1 MGLYDRSY
9 GSKYHTLPK
18 YAPSRDI
25 AKLIRAD
32 IKAAVAEGKLPKAK
46 YSVTTESYSGGSSIN
61 IRIQDLPGAW
71 VPLTEQERVEQE
83 ARYGYIGHE
92 TKLSPEAAAA
102 LKIVEGFHWD
112 YNYNG
117 SNSQIDYF
125 DVNYYGHAEVE
136 SEWHSEF
143 RAEEKAKAEAKKA
156 AAAVAPAPAPYVSP
170 RVLKC
175 DKDGYFPTGEGRY
188 RHRCGEVATVIQ
200 KSKSRH
206 VLDHPR
212 CEAHA
217 RGSVRPI
224 VVQEGTSA

>member
-32 IKAAVAEGKLPKAK
+32 IKAEVAAGRLPKAT

-61 IRIQDLPGAW
+61 ISIRHLAGAW

-83 ARYGYIGHE
+83 SRYGYIGHQ

-102 LKIVEGFHWD
+102 LKIVEGIHAS

-125 DVNYYGHAEVE
+125 DVNYYGHADVE
-136 SEWHSEF
+136 SQWHAEF
-143 RAEEKAKAEAKKA
+143 RIEEKIKADAKKA
-156 AAAVAPAPAPYVSP
+156 AKAVAPPLAPYVSP
-170 RVLKC
+170 RALKC
-175 DKDGYFPTGEGRY
+175 DKDGYFPTNDNRY

-200 KSKSRH
+200 KSKSRY
-206 VLDHPR
+206 VFDHPR
-212 CEAHA
+212 CDAHA

-224 VVQEGTSA
+224 VVQEGASA